1 MKRVILILTII
12 LGQVLTAQTAK
23 EIIQKNI
30 QATGGLTQW
39 KLLNT
44 ILLQGKVILGVKE
57 EYPVSI
63 YQARP
68 NLTKTAV
75 IVNKKEQVVEGY
87 DGKKGYAMN
96 YATNKLQEYPSYKP
110 ESFDT
115 DFIDYEQKGFSAEVL
130 GEEKIGDREAFK
142 VELTKNVNKTIYY
155 FDKQNFMLLREV
167 KKEET
172 ISYSDYRKVGNLTMP
187 FRIEA
192 SSPKKDADYVM
203 IFRKIELN
211 KVFPENTFKFK

>member
-1 MKRVILILTII
+1 MKRIIFILTII

>member
-130 GEEKIGDREAFK
+130 GEEKIGEREAFK
-142 VELTKNVNKTIYY
+142 VELIKNVNKTIYY

>member
-63 YQARP
+63 YQTRP

>member
-1 MKRVILILTII
+1 MKRLIFILTII